1 MTTTNRSPLKIMSP
15 SNSSVI
21 AGPWSAPTLETNI
34 DDLLQKAAE
43 HKGQIKA
50 HEIEYKAIMKKI
62 AEADA
67 QGLLAEYYE
76 IDNDKQINY
85 LGWQFNRK
93 TKTTKVWD
101 DEAKQ
106 MIEKVEYTANRMG
119 LYSEKET
126 EYWEC
131 RQQKK

>member
-1 MTTTNRSPLKIMSP
+1 MTTTNPSPQKITSP

-21 AGPWSAPTLETNI
+21 AGPWTAPTLETNV

-50 HEIEYKAIMKKI
+50 HEIEYKAIMQKI

-67 QGLLAEYYE
+67 EGLLAEYYE

-101 DEAKQ
+101 DEARQ

-131 RQQKK
+131 RQQKR

>member
-1 MTTTNRSPLKIMSP
+1 
-15 SNSSVI
+15 VI
-21 AGPWSAPTLETNI
+21 AGPWTAPTLETNV

-50 HEIEYKAIMKKI
+50 HEIEYKAIMQKL

-67 QGLLAEYYE
+67 AGLLADYYE
-76 IDNDKQINY
+76 LDNDTQINY
-85 LGWQFNRK
+85 QGWQFNRK
-93 TKTTKVWD
+93 TKTSKVWD
-101 DEAKQ
+101 AEAKK
-106 MIEKVEYTANRMG
+106 MIEKAEYTANRMG
-119 LYSEKET
+119 LYSEKKT

>member
-1 MTTTNRSPLKIMSP
+1 MTTTNHSPLRTMSP
-15 SNSSVI
+15 SSSSVI
-21 AGPWSAPTLETNI
+21 AGPWTAPTLKTNI

-43 HKGQIKA
+43 HKAQIKA

-62 AEADA
+62 ADADA
-67 QGLLAEYYE
+67 EGLLAEYYE

-85 LGWQFNRK
+85 QGWQFNRK

-101 DEAKQ
+101 AEAKQ

-119 LYSEKET
+119 LYSEKQT

>member
-1 MTTTNRSPLKIMSP
+1 MTTTNPSPQKITSP

-21 AGPWSAPTLETNI
+21 AGPWTAPTLETNV
-34 DDLLQKAAE
+34 DDLLQAAAE
-43 HKGQIKA
+43 HWGQKKA
-50 HEIEYKAIMKKI
+50 HEIEYKAIMQKLE
-62 AEADA
+62 EAHA
-67 QGLLAEYYE
+67 AGLLADYYE
-76 IDNDKQINY
+76 IDKPTQINY

-93 TKTTKVWD
+93 TKTSKVWAA
-101 DEAKQ
+101 EAKK

-119 LYSEKET
+119 LYSEKKT